1 MDYAK
6 HCKAL
11 FGSYVLTHEE
21 PNPTNSMMAR
31 GSPGIILGPTGN
43 EQGTY
48 KVMNLA
54 TGKKIK
60 RRCWTKMPM
69 PDSAIARVEAL
80 GVRAGRG
87 TFDFA
92 DRNGILFEW
101 NEEVDDRQADLI
113 EEEAV
118 RYPSLVREFP
128 GIALDRDLPIPSIED
143 ELEPQGR
150 AEDAAALN
158 TNIAPYVAAGVDGP
172 VIIDADDD
180 EIEIID
186 DNNSDHDGII
196 SVADIAPHNHG
207 VIAQAGIDDS
217 DDELND
223 DINAENNDDESEQ
236 ESDDESIENNDDVAP
251 IEPTLDDDEVS
262 IPGVRRSRRKNKGK
276 TPTRFEEFNMMM
288 AARRQ
293 KRRDAQHRASK
304 NKECRATIR
313 DGVMFFSNDSLSDAK
328 PIPEEDREEWVLGV
342 ALAQYSITAGL
353 KKFKEKGE
361 KGVTKELTQM
371 HDMRVFTPVLKES
384 LNKEERSKALASLMF
399 LKEKRDKTVKARM
412 CADGRKQ

>member
-1 MDYAK
+1 M
-6 HCKAL
+6 
-11 FGSYVLTHEE
+11 LTHEE
-21 PNPTNSMMAR
+21 PNPTNSMMAH
-31 GSPGIILGPTGN
+31 GSPGIILGPTGD

-80 GVRAGRG
+80 GVRAGHG

-113 EEEAV
+113 EEESV

-158 TNIAPYVAAGVDGP
+158 ASIAPYVAAGVDGS

-180 EIEIID
+180 KIEIIED
-186 DNNSDHDGII
+186 
-196 SVADIAPHNHG
+196 
-207 VIAQAGIDDS
+207 DDS
-217 DDELND
+217 DDQGGE
-223 DINAENNDDESEQ
+223 NADFHGTVAETLADEMRLAAAW
-236 ESDDESIENNDDVAP
+236 NRVLAW
-251 IEPTLDDDEVS
+251 
-262 IPGVRRSRRKNKGK
+262 RS
-276 TPTRFEEFNMMM
+276 
-288 AARRQ
+288 AA
-293 KRRDAQHRASK
+293 
-304 NKECRATIR
+304 
-313 DGVMFFSNDSLSDAK
+313 
-328 PIPEEDREEWVLGV
+328 
-342 ALAQYSITAGL
+342 
-353 KKFKEKGE
+353 
-361 KGVTKELTQM
+361 
-371 HDMRVFTPVLKES
+371 
-384 LNKEERSKALASLMF
+384 
-399 LKEKRDKTVKARM
+399 
-412 CADGRKQ
+412 

>member
-1 MDYAK
+1 
-6 HCKAL
+6 
-11 FGSYVLTHEE
+11 
-21 PNPTNSMMAR
+21 
-31 GSPGIILGPTGN
+31 
-43 EQGTY
+43 
-48 KVMNLA
+48 
-54 TGKKIK
+54 
-60 RRCWTKMPM
+60 M

-118 RYPSLVREFP
+118 RYPSLVQELP
-128 GIALDRDLPIPSIED
+128 GIALDRDLPMPSIED

-158 TNIAPYVAAGVDGP
+158 ANIAPYVAAGVDGP

-180 EIEIID
+180 KIEIID
-186 DNNSDHDGII
+186 DNDSDDGII
-196 SVADIAPHNHG
+196 SVADVAPHNHG
-207 VIAQAGIDDS
+207 VIAHAEIDYS
-217 DDELND
+217 DDELSNK
-223 DINAENNDDESEQ
+223 INAENNDNESDDESKQ

-251 IEPTLDDDEVS
+251 IESTLDDDEVS
-262 IPGVRRSRRKNKGK
+262 IPGVRRSRCKNKGK

-293 KRRDAQHRASK
+293 KRRDARHRARK
-304 NKECRATIR
+304 DKECRATIR

-361 KGVTKELTQM
+361 RGVTKELTQM
-371 HDMRVFTPVLKES
+371 HDMRVFTPVFKDS

-412 CADGRKQ
+412 CADGRKQRGDWTKQESTWSVPTCRFR